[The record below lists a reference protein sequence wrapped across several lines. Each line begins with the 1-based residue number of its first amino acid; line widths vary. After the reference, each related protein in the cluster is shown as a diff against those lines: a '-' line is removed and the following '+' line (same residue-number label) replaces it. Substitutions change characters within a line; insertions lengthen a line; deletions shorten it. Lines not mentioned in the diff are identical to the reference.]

1 MTTKEKHSISK
12 SDDLQAAINNIPKK
26 LKKTKYAKKD
36 GVEFKMMFRHHK
48 DPLYYDLNAN
58 SKIFVPIEPDNKLD
72 ENKRKIIESFPA
84 EDRGKVLEPEEYKK
98 KGYGQQD

>member
-1 MTTKEKHSISK
+1 MANKTI
-12 SDDLQAAINNIPKK
+12 QKK

-48 DPLYYDLNAN
+48 DPLYYDLNAS
-58 SKIFVPIEPDNKLD
+58 SKIFVPVEPENNLN

-84 EDRGKVLEPEEYKK
+84 EDRGKVLEP
-98 KGYGQQD
+98 